1 EKSEK
6 VPNDLDAELE
16 RMVAKIYGL
25 DQAHYDAIFKVL
37 DKAQELIAVK
47 ALKNIKISDIFVS
60 KA

>member
-1 EKSEK
+1 
-6 VPNDLDAELE
+6 
-16 RMVAKIYGL
+16 MVAKIYGL